1 MRFKKLELVFLK
13 GRDSML
19 FERPTS
25 EADNKKLR
33 TKRVWE
39 KALGEDRQLLV
50 QSISLFFI
58 STQFLLKEK
67 RFDRVGKLSNFAFL
81 FCFKFQQKIK
91 TFFSLMRN

>member
-1 MRFKKLELVFLK
+1 
-13 GRDSML
+13 ML

-50 QSISLFFI
+50 QSISLFYFH
-58 STQFLLKEK
+58 SVFVE
-67 RFDRVGKLSNFAFL
+67 RE
-81 FCFKFQQKIK
+81 
-91 TFFSLMRN
+91 TF